1 MAQDNSSASPST
13 EEPMTDNAASPSEGQ
28 TDAAPA
34 LNRAQR
40 RAKGKGGTAASRGAQ
55 PQHGGGAAARASGQA
70 GQVRFP
76 RTGHK

>member
-1 MAQDNSSASPST
+1 MAQDSSSASPST
-13 EEPMTDNAASPSEGQ
+13 EEPITDNASVPDDG
-28 TDAAPA
+28 TTPTTPA

-40 RAKGKGGTAASRGAQ
+40 RAKGKGGGAVSRGAQ